1 MMLSCAS
8 ATPSVQNRRAL
19 SNLECQFNLREDGF
33 LRSHSTLP
41 LPLKMSRANPLVS
54 FIVVNWNTRDYLRLC
69 LQSIPFS
76 CVRSS
81 YEIIVVDNASVD
93 GSATMVQAE
102 FPRVILVPNNRNLG
116 YSVGCNQAVKIS
128 RGDYLAFLNP
138 DVRLEASGAD
148 ILVEFAEKKGDVGGV
163 TGTFISEDG
172 HRQLF
177 LYRRLFSPIAML
189 LGETALGRMFGANLL
204 RSRFES
210 FLHVDDRV
218 FETAFSVFFIGTSCI
233 VIPRRVVS
241 KLGYL
246 FDERFP
252 LYWGDS
258 DLCTRLGK
266 MGLKLY
272 VLPEVKILHRG
283 GASVPLLSGPRR
295 RTLFFGGL
303 LSYYHIHQGWVRS
316 LVLRALIAFTIV
328 LEMLVMYLHPV
339 RRLSGQWR
347 SEIGW
352 RKAFLIRWLTW
363 PANPELSNYLPSRP
377 SEDCHT

>member
-1 MMLSCAS
+1 
-8 ATPSVQNRRAL
+8 
-19 SNLECQFNLREDGF
+19 
-33 LRSHSTLP
+33 
-41 LPLKMSRANPLVS
+41 MSRANPLVS
-54 FIVVNWNTRDYLRLC
+54 FIVVNWNTRDYLRMC
-69 LQSIPFS
+69 LQSIPDS
-76 CVRSS
+76 CVRFS

-93 GSATMVQAE
+93 GSATMVQTE
-102 FPRVILVPNNRNLG
+102 FPEVILVPNNRNLG

-128 RGDYLAFLNP
+128 RGNYLAFLNP

-163 TGTFISEDG
+163 TGTLISEDG

-177 LYRRLFSPIAML
+177 LYRRLFSPIVML
-189 LGETALGRMFGANLL
+189 VGETALGRMFGANLL

-210 FLHVDDRV
+210 FLNVDDRV
-218 FETAFSVFFIGTSCI
+218 FETAFSVFFIGTSYI

-266 MGLKLY
+266 MGFRLY

-283 GASVPLLSGPRR
+283 GASVPLLSGPRL

-303 LSYYHIHQGWVRS
+303 LNYYHIHEGWIRS

-328 LEMLVMYLHPV
+328 LEILVVYLHPL
-339 RRLSGQWR
+339 RRLNGQWR

-377 SEDCHT
+377 SDNCHS